1 MLLNLRTYVHSRS
14 YIIAENAKSLALF
27 VSRSVFGDSGES
39 ISLRDKTTRMNE
51 KEIFDEVLGM
61 IRLRRH
67 PRARRYTLR
76 VENGQVIG
84 TLPVRGSEREMLAFI
99 SQQRT
104 KLQEL
109 LTRNTTRRFD
119 EQTDWQTSIFRLR
132 IFRCPRTDFY
142 MTLKEGILHLACP
155 EATDFRSESVQKVL
169 HTMIRRALR
178 HEALRVL
185 PKRLAALAAR
195 HGFSYTGV
203 TVRDMKTRWGSCSS
217 ERRISLAL
225 SLMVLPEH
233 LIDYV
238 LLHELCHT
246 VEMNHSQRF
255 WQLMDRV
262 TDGQA
267 QALRRELRRQSMW

>member
-1 MLLNLRTYVHSRS
+1 
-14 YIIAENAKSLALF
+14 
-27 VSRSVFGDSGES
+27 
-39 ISLRDKTTRMNE
+39 MNE
-51 KEIFDEVLGM
+51 QEIFDEVLGM

-99 SQQRT
+99 SQHRT

-119 EQTDWQTSIFRLR
+119 EQTDWQTLTFHLR

-155 EATDFRSESVQKVL
+155 EATDFGSEPVQKIL
-169 HTMIRRALR
+169 RAMIGRALR

-185 PKRLAALAAR
+185 PKRLAAHGAR
-195 HGFSYTGV
+195 
-203 TVRDMKTRWGSCSS
+203 
-217 ERRISLAL
+217 
-225 SLMVLPEH
+225 
-233 LIDYV
+233 
-238 LLHELCHT
+238 
-246 VEMNHSQRF
+246 
-255 WQLMDRV
+255 
-262 TDGQA
+262 
-267 QALRRELRRQSMW
+267 

>member
-1 MLLNLRTYVHSRS
+1 MFLGLYVSVGS
-14 YIIAENAKSLALF
+14 GKS
-27 VSRSVFGDSGES
+27 V
-39 ISLRDKTTRMNE
+39 SLRDETTGMNE
-51 KEIFDEVLGM
+51 QEIFDEVLGM

-99 SQQRT
+99 SQHRT

-119 EQTDWQTSIFRLR
+119 EQTDWQTSTFHLR
-132 IFRCPRTDFY
+132 IFRCPRTSFY

-155 EATDFRSESVQKVL
+155 EATDFGSEPVQKIL
-169 HTMIRRALR
+169 RAMIGRALR

-195 HGFSYTGV
+195 YGFSYTRV
-203 TVRDMKTRWGSCSS
+203 TVRDMRTRWGSCSS

-225 SLMVLPEH
+225 SLMTLPEH

-246 VEMNHSQRF
+246 VEMNHSQQF
-255 WQLMDRV
+255 WLLMNRV

-267 QALRRELRRQSMW
+267 QKLRRDLRKQSVW